1 MVQPGVSALGKKK
14 RTTALPRKSFSETFF
29 PFSSGK
35 VKSGALS
42 LVSMAV
48 SPCNHCLYRRPGW
61 GAILLLLTVVLIHAS
76 QAQYAKRSASKG
88 PRALGLL
95 ELAANG
101 KAHLIPIAIMSE
113 GKFYDAGAYKAAPV
127 PMALEPQNVY
137 EAVRSGISQ
146 GLFTI
151 TGVRQLKTNWIA
163 EGTWLPAGST
173 PAKRAHSADEKP
185 VMGEEAGPPVLR
197 RTPAERPN
205 PENKPPESKPPETKP
220 PEAEPS
226 SRAPSESSS
235 ASVSSSTS
243 SGPTHSAPAE
253 APATPEDK
261 DRPVLHRGK
270 PAKRAQGAEAP
281 LATAKAEKTTSKTG
295 SGKSSAP
302 AVLGPSRVQL
312 IPAISDAGGPEPRPY
327 TYDVKAEEEQKYRKK
342 LLALAAEEISTRAKQ
357 LGGIAPSST
366 AHATSRARKA
376 GTTAQPSFDDVQLRF
391 FDLSNTNEPILVL
404 TATAH
409 MPRVAGSAPAGELQY
424 FITLVAHADIYG
436 ELRKLFSNISDTQQL
451 DAIPRMELID
461 AVDADGDG
469 RAELLF
475 REISDAGTAFN
486 IYRVTGDQLW
496 PVFDGAPQ

>member
-1 MVQPGVSALGKKK
+1 MGRGV
-14 RTTALPRKSFSETFF
+14 
-29 PFSSGK
+29 
-35 VKSGALS
+35 
-42 LVSMAV
+42 
-48 SPCNHCLYRRPGW
+48 
-61 GAILLLLTVVLIHAS
+61 ILLLLAVVLIHVV
-76 QAQYAKRSASKG
+76 QAQYAKRTISKG
-88 PRALGLL
+88 PRAVGLL

-127 PMALEPQNVY
+127 PMALEYRTVY
-137 EAVRSGISQ
+137 EAVRSGVSQ

-163 EGTWLPAGST
+163 EGTWLPAGSAPPKT
-173 PAKRAHSADEKP
+173 AHSADEKP
-185 VMGEEAGPPVLR
+185 IMGEEAGPPVLR
-197 RTPAERPN
+197 RAPAEMASTGS
-205 PENKPPESKPPETKP
+205 KPPESKPQESKPPESKPSETKP
-220 PEAEPS
+220 SAPPPSEPS
-226 SRAPSESSS
+226 SPTP
-235 ASVSSSTS
+235 SSST
-243 SGPTHSAPAE
+243 PLESAASPPAE
-253 APATPEDK
+253 APAPPEDK

-270 PAKRAQGAEAP
+270 PTKRAHANEAP
-281 LATAKAEKTTSKTG
+281 PPTAKVEKTTSKTN
-295 SGKSSAP
+295 SGKPSAQ
-302 AVLGPSRVQL
+302 AIGGASQVQL

-327 TYDVKAEEEQKYRKK
+327 TYDVKPEEEQKYRKK
-342 LLALAAEEISTRAKQ
+342 LLALATEEISTRAKQ
-357 LGGIAPSST
+357 LGGIAPSSS
-366 AHATSRARKA
+366 AASRARKSA
-376 GTTAQPSFDDVQLRF
+376 STVQPSFDDVQLRL

-409 MPRVAGSAPAGELQY
+409 MSKVAGSAPAGELQY

-436 ELRKLFSNISDTQQL
+436 ELRKLFSNVTDTQHL

-496 PVFDGAPQ
+496 PLFEGTPQ

>member
-14 RTTALPRKSFSETFF
+14 RTTVLPRKSFRETFF

-48 SPCNHCLYRRPGW
+48 SPRNQCLYRRPGR
-61 GAILLLLTVVLIHAS
+61 GVILLLLAVVLVHVA
-76 QAQYAKRSASKG
+76 QAQYAKRTISKG
-88 PRALGLL
+88 PRAVGLL

-127 PMALEPQNVY
+127 PMALEYQTVY

-163 EGTWLPAGST
+163 EGTWLPAGSAPPKT
-173 PAKRAHSADEKP
+173 AHSADEKP
-185 VMGEEAGPPVLR
+185 IMGEEAGPPVLR
-197 RTPAERPN
+197 RAPAEKPST
-205 PENKPPESKPPETKP
+205 ESKPPESKPSEAKPSETKP
-220 PEAEPS
+220 SPPPPSEPS
-226 SRAPSESSS
+226 SRTP
-235 ASVSSSTS
+235 SSSTP
-243 SGPTHSAPAE
+243 SGSATSAPAE
-253 APATPEDK
+253 PPAPPEDK

-270 PAKRAQGAEAP
+270 PTKRAHANEPPPPTAKVEKT
-281 LATAKAEKTTSKTG
+281 TAKAG
-295 SGKSSAP
+295 SGKPTVPSAGGASP
-302 AVLGPSRVQL
+302 VQL
-312 IPAISDAGGPEPRPY
+312 IPAISDAGGPDPRPY
-327 TYDVKAEEEQKYRKK
+327 TYEVKPEEEQKYRKK
-342 LLALAAEEISTRAKQ
+342 LLALAEEEISTRARQ
-357 LGGIAPSST
+357 LGGIAPSAS
-366 AHATSRARKA
+366 ASPRSRARRPGA
-376 GTTAQPSFDDVQLRF
+376 TEQPSFDDVQLRF

-409 MPRVAGSAPAGELQY
+409 LPRVTGSAPASDLQY
-424 FITLVAHADIYG
+424 IATLVAHADIYG
-436 ELRKLFSNISDTQQL
+436 ELRKLFSNVTDTQHL

-496 PVFDGAPQ
+496 PLFEGTPQ